1 MGEGLQKVKIAITG
15 KNGQLAKEFIKLLS
29 EKGLNF
35 IAFDKSELDIS
46 DFETVRK
53 RLKETKPDILINCAA
68 YNLVDKAEEDRKNC
82 YLTNTKGAENLAKLC
97 SEIKCKIV
105 HYSTD
110 YVFDGKKN
118 SLYIEK
124 DTPNPLNYYGKTKLE
139 GENKIKEHCENY
151 LIFRVSWLYG
161 KGNNNFVMKFLNWA
175 KHNDT
180 LQIAENEVSIPTSAK
195 RVAAITVKALANG
208 LKGLYHLTNSGYVSR
223 YGLALKVKEILKLR
237 NNIVPVNSEIFN
249 LKAKRPDFSA
259 MDNSLIAKT
268 LDISIPLWHEDL
280 KEFLKEIE

>member
-1 MGEGLQKVKIAITG
+1 MGEGLQKVKILITG
-15 KNGQLAKEFIKLLS
+15 KNGQLAKEFIKLFS

-97 SEIKCKIV
+97 SEINCKIV

-161 KGNNNFVMKFLNWA
+161 KGNNNFVMKFFNWA

-223 YGLALKVKEILKLR
+223 YGLALKVKEILKLK
-237 NNIVPVNSEIFN
+237 NNIVPVSSEIFN

-259 MDNSLIAKT
+259 MDNSLIAKA

>member
-1 MGEGLQKVKIAITG
+1 MAEGLQKAKIVITG
-15 KNGQLAKEFIKLLS
+15 KNGQLAKEFIKLFL

-35 IAFDKSELDIS
+35 FAFDKNELDITNF
-46 DFETVRK
+46 DTVRK
-53 RLKETKPDILINCAA
+53 RLKEIKPDFLINCAA
-68 YNLVDKAEEDRKNC
+68 YNYVDRAEDDRENC
-82 YLTNTKGAENLAKLC
+82 YLTNTKGAENLAKIC

-118 SLYIEK
+118 TLYIEK

-139 GENKIKEHCENY
+139 GEEKIKEHCKNH

-161 KGNNNFVMKFLNWA
+161 KGKNNFVIKFLNWA
-175 KHNDT
+175 NTRDT
-180 LQIAENEVSIPTSAK
+180 LQIAENEVSIPTYSK
-195 RVAAITVKALANG
+195 RVAGITLKALKNG
-208 LKGLYHLTNSGYVSR
+208 LRGLYHLTNSGFTSR
-223 YGLALKVKEILKLR
+223 YGLALKIKEIFKLK
-237 NNIVPVNSEIFN
+237 NNIVPVKSEIFN

-259 MDNSLIAKT
+259 MDNSLIKT
-268 LDISIPLWHEDL
+268 ILNIKIPQWDEDL

>member
-29 EKGLNF
+29 KKGLNF

-223 YGLALKVKEILKLR
+223 YGLALKVKEILKLK
-237 NNIVPVNSEIFN
+237 NNIVPVSSEIFN

>member
-1 MGEGLQKVKIAITG
+1 MGEGLQKVKIVITG
-15 KNGQLAKEFIKLLS
+15 KNGQLAKEFITLLS

-35 IAFDKSELDIS
+35 IAFDKSEFDIS

-68 YNLVDKAEEDRKNC
+68 YNLVDRAEEDRKNC

-97 SEIKCKIV
+97 SEINCKIV

-161 KGNNNFVMKFLNWA
+161 KGKNNFVMKFLNWA

-223 YGLALKVKEILKLR
+223 FGLALKVKEILKLR

-259 MDNSLIAKT
+259 MDNSLIAKS

-280 KEFLKEIE
+280 KEFLREIE